1 VRLYIYIYIYIF
13 IYIYIL
19 KKKKG
24 VKQDREVGR
33 GVGVSQEGWWG
44 LRGAWE
50 GLWEKTRL
58 IYQAFEEDSACVD
71 EGSLF
76 TAIFILFLIWMA

>member
-1 VRLYIYIYIYIF
+1 VRLYIYIYIYI
-13 IYIYIL
+13 YIL
-19 KKKKG
+19 KKKG
-24 VKQDREVGR
+24 GLEREIWQDREVGR

-58 IYQAFEEDSACVD
+58 FYQAFEEDSACVD
-71 EGSLF
+71 EDSLF
-76 TAIFILFLIWMA
+76 TMIFIFLIWMA

>member
-1 VRLYIYIYIYIF
+1 VRLYIYIYIYIK
-13 IYIYIL
+13 

-44 LRGAWE
+44 LRGGMGRTMGENEAYLP
-50 GLWEKTRL
+50 G
-58 IYQAFEEDSACVD
+58 I
-71 EGSLF
+71 
-76 TAIFILFLIWMA
+76 